1 MASYDLSSLTVLII
15 DDNAYM
21 RTILKT
27 MLRGFGLRRII
38 EAADA
43 VAGLEELNMS
53 SIDLVLL
60 DFAMPQIDGVEFTT
74 LVRKGNDSVNATVA
88 IIMVSA
94 YSERSQ
100 IETARNAGID
110 EFLCK
115 PICAAELY
123 ARIAHVIERPRS
135 FVRNRNGYVGPD
147 RRRKTIADLNRE
159 ERRVKTAQTE
169 ERKVL

>member
-1 MASYDLSSLTVLII
+1 MASYDLSTLTVLII

-38 EAADA
+38 EAGDA

-53 SIDLVLL
+53 SIDMVLV
-60 DFAMPQIDGVEFTT
+60 DFAMPQIDGIEFTT
-74 LVRKGNDSVNATVA
+74 LVRKGNDSANSTVA

-115 PICAAELY
+115 PVCAAELY
-123 ARIAHVIERPRS
+123 VRIAHIIEHPRS
-135 FVRNRNGYVGPD
+135 FVRSRNGFVGPD
-147 RRRKTIADLNRE
+147 RRRKTVANLSHE

-169 ERKVL
+169 ERVIL

>member
-1 MASYDLSSLTVLII
+1 MAIYDLSSLSVLIV

-21 RTILKT
+21 RIILKT

-38 EAADA
+38 EVADA
-43 VAGLEELNMS
+43 VAAFEELNMS
-53 SIDLVLL
+53 SIDLVLV
-60 DFAMPQIDGVEFTT
+60 DYAMPQINGVEFTN
-74 LVRKGNDSVNATVA
+74 LVRRGNDGHNAMVA

-115 PICAAELY
+115 PVCAAELY
-123 ARIAHVIERPRS
+123 RRIAHVIEHPRS
-135 FVRNRNGYVGPD
+135 FVSNRNGYVGPD
-147 RRRKTIADLNRE
+147 RRRKTYADLNHE
-159 ERRVKTAQTE
+159 ERRTEKAQLE
-169 ERKVL
+169 ERVII